1 MTGVLKRYSQYVV
14 HPLKVLLER
23 PICTELIIEVKLI
36 KLPSFIILI
45 LINFFIYK
53 AMTRKCG
60 HNFCNYCLTKW
71 LQSSN
76 DCAICRNQVPFASK
90 NHLIDGAINL
100 LVEVS
105 FTKEEKTERGERIQ
119 QRSATASSVLG
130 YDLLTDGVDADMK
143 QKQQEAFLMV
153 GRSNCVQ
160 SAKLIIQ
167 ELFKVSD
174 LCSKLRGQEDF
185 RPVLSLIISFSNDFA
200 SLYPALRALPES
212 YFDCDISM

>member
-1 MTGVLKRYSQYVV
+1 
-14 HPLKVLLER
+14 
-23 PICTELIIEVKLI
+23 
-36 KLPSFIILI
+36 
-45 LINFFIYK
+45 
-53 AMTRKCG
+53 MTRKCG

-76 DCAICRNQVPFASK
+76 DCPICRNQVPFASK

-130 YDLLTDGVDADMK
+130 WDHQISIAFANLLTDGVDADLK
-143 QKQQEAFLMV
+143 QKQQESFLMV
-153 GRSNCVQ
+153 CRSNCVQ
-160 SAKLIIQ
+160 SAKLVIQ

-185 RPVLSLIISFSNDFA
+185 RPVLSLILSFSSDFA